1 METVEHLRELFVY
14 NDWANRRIVAALKSN
29 EREKARRILAH
40 LLITEREYFERL
52 FGKDST
58 GFDFWQDLSL
68 EECSDL
74 AKENTENY
82 ERILKRFDDEKLGQ
96 IAAYKTSEGVAFT
109 NTFRELLTH
118 VLFHSSIHRG
128 NIILKMREEN
138 LTPPKIDYI
147 IYLRSREPRVE

>member
-1 METVEHLRELFVY
+1 MNTIEHLRELFTY

-29 EREKARRILAH
+29 KSEEARKILAH
-40 LLITEREYFERL
+40 LLITEKEYFERL
-52 FGKDST
+52 YGKDST

-68 EECSDL
+68 EDCANL
-74 AKENTENY
+74 AKENAENY
-82 ERILKRFDDEKLGQ
+82 ERILKRFDDEGLGQ
-96 IAAYKTSEGVAFT
+96 IAKYKTSEGVEYQ

-138 LTPPKIDYI
+138 FAPPKIDYI
-147 IYLRSREPRVE
+147 IYLREAK